1 METKSGLF
9 EHPEVTL
16 HARENMRVQRNVLG
30 AGILIFLIKMLAW
43 ILTGSNSVLTDALES
58 WVNLT
63 AGAIGLYSL
72 YLSAQPRD
80 ANHPYGHGKV
90 EWISASLEGGM
101 IMAAGVLVI
110 FKAVYNFFFPVTL
123 SALDVGL
130 YLVGLAGFCNGLM
143 GYLSWRRGKRVH
155 SVTLQASGKHLMSDA
170 WSTVGLV
177 IGLLLVLWTGK
188 GWLDNVVAILFG
200 LYIAYS
206 GFGILRKSIA
216 GIMDE
221 MDETLLGRL
230 GQRLEELRT
239 NQLIDIHNLR
249 IIQYGNLIHVD
260 CHITAP
266 WYLNVLESHHLVA
279 YLESA
284 LGELDGRPVEWFIH
298 VDACHEG
305 SCRICTLTE
314 CPVRKQSFEKRLD
327 WNASSLILNK
337 NHGRYEVLP

>member
-1 METKSGLF
+1 MEAESNLIQS
-9 EHPEVTL
+9 PEVTL
-16 HARENMRVQRNVLG
+16 HARDNIRVQAYVLG
-30 AGILIFLIKMLAW
+30 GGVFIFLIKMLAW

-63 AGAIGLYSL
+63 AGAVGLYSL

-110 FKAVYNFFFPVTL
+110 FKAFYNFFFPVTL
-123 SALDVGL
+123 SDLDLGL
-130 YLVGLAGFCNGLM
+130 YLVGAAGICNGLM
-143 GYLSWRRGKRVH
+143 GYLSWRRGKKVH
-155 SVTLQASGKHLMSDA
+155 SVILQASGKHLMSDA

-188 GWLDNVVAILFG
+188 WWVDNLVAILFG
-200 LYIAYS
+200 LYIACS
-206 GFGILRKSIA
+206 GFSILRKSIA

-221 MDETLLGRL
+221 MDYSLLERL
-230 GQRLEELRT
+230 GKKLEELRT
-239 NQLIDIHNLR
+239 DQIIDIHNLR

-260 CHITAP
+260 CHITMP
-266 WYLNVLESHHLVA
+266 WYLNVVESHHLVA
-279 YLESA
+279 YLENA

-298 VDACHEG
+298 VDACHQG
-305 SCRICTLTE
+305 SCRVCSIPD
-314 CPVRKQSFEKRLD
+314 CPVRQQAFEKSIA
-327 WNASSLILNK
+327 WNATTLIMNQ
-337 NHGRYEVLP
+337 NHGGYKVLP